1 MENIEEEIKVRQEQ
15 HEKEKL
21 IIEILELQRDKLNEL
36 DNDELKMIIEEFK
49 K

>member
-1 MENIEEEIKVRQEQ
+1 MGNKEEINVRQEQ

-21 IIEILELQRDKLNEL
+21 IVEVLELQRVTLEDLEI
-36 DNDELKMIIEEFK
+36 DELKMVIEEFK